1 MPGRLICG
9 ASHVVFVFIEHRVV
23 YICAVFFSF
32 FEVFTAPVCGCLF
45 FTHTRLL
52 RFFWLLFCLIC
63 VGMFAT
69 PLRVAQG
76 GCAALRCANIVGA
89 FTF

>member
-1 MPGRLICG
+1 MQ
-9 ASHVVFVFIEHRVV
+9 
-23 YICAVFFSF
+23 FSF
-32 FEVFTAPVCGCLF
+32 LF
-45 FTHTRLL
+45 FKFLQLLFAGACFPHTRLL

-63 VGMFAT
+63 VGMFAA

-76 GCAALRCANIVGA
+76 GCAALLCANIVGA